1 MKATDPATVARAVAL
16 RRTHSLKQIAE
27 ELGVSSGTVK
37 SWMARAGVKLGNN
50 EALRALMTLPPI
62 TASEGTAVVVAPDLP
77 PQEAVTG
84 IPDVDAMLWL
94 RAVVATEHPDH
105 IAKALEAVTR
115 IKTKPEELET
125 AYMMWLRKRQG
136 DMAAIF
142 GSMGFAN
149 LKSHAKEVTRD
160 AAIKAEGLARFGTAE
175 ALHADTEAERFCIEA
190 LHGLDGGGTLDG
202 IDPDD
207 VAQRFKA
214 RPDLLPMT
222 LDDCLFEL
230 AYWSD
235 LYQLRRPYGYSE
247 HAHEVYARERFV
259 FAELAHIRP
268 RTKAEAIDVLRYL
281 AEDGEDRMGDEHAQ
295 AILENLVGTP

>member
-1 MKATDPATVARAVAL
+1 MKPTDPATVARAVAL
-16 RRTHSLKQIAE
+16 RRTHSLKQIAD

-37 SWMARAGVKLGNN
+37 SWMARAGVRLGNN

-62 TASEGTAVVVAPDLP
+62 KASESTAVALAPELP
-77 PQEAVTG
+77 ALEGVTG

-94 RAVVATEHPDH
+94 RAVIATEHPDH
-105 IAKALEAVTR
+105 IAKALEAVKR
-115 IKTKPEELET
+115 IKTPPKELET
-125 AYMMWLRKRQG
+125 AYMMWIRARQG
-136 DMAAIF
+136 DMAAVFASI
-142 GSMGFAN
+142 GFAD
-149 LKSHAKEVTRD
+149 LKAAAKKATKDATTR
-160 AAIKAEGLARFGTAE
+160 AEGLARFGTAA
-175 ALHADTEAERFCIEA
+175 ALLADTEAEQFCIET

-202 IDPDD
+202 IDPAE

-230 AYWSD
+230 AYWND
-235 LYQLRRPYGYSE
+235 LYQLRRPLDYVE

-268 RTKAEAIDVLRYL
+268 RTKAEAIDVLRFL
-281 AEDGEDRMGDEHAQ
+281 AEDGEDRMDDEHTQ
-295 AILENLVGTP
+295 AILENLIA